1 MGGEPKVAPLRE
13 RWARVKDGLGQVV
26 PLCGK
31 AGIDKSR
38 VVQVMKTHVAVIGT
52 AVGAAAKL
60 TQEIIK
66 RLPSRSSSRQQ
77 RGAMQPDSLG

>member
-1 MGGEPKVAPLRE
+1 VGGEPKGAQLRE
-13 RWARVKDGLGQVV
+13 RWARVKEGLGQVV

-52 AVGAAAKL
+52 ALAKPR
-60 TQEIIK
+60 E
-66 RLPSRSSSRQQ
+66 RSAE
-77 RGAMQPDSLG
+77 GGG